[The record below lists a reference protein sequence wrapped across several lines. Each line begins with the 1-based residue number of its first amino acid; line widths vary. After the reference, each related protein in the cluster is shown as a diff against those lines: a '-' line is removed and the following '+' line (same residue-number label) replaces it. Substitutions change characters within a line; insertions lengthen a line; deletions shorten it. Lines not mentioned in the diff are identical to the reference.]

1 MDQIFIGVSLL
12 SFVIY
17 LGIIGYFYGV
27 QKSISDSY
35 YTLKEHGKNTMWFS
49 IAIVAF
55 AFPIFFVGE
64 SVLLPLASSF
74 ICFVAAASAFKR
86 RKQTKIVH
94 YVGAIGGILLG
105 MTALIVD
112 YGNWELV
119 VFAAISSV
127 LLRLFTKNY
136 FWWIEIVSFFTILL
150 GRYLQ

>member
-55 AFPIFFVGE
+55 A
-64 SVLLPLASSF
+64 
-74 ICFVAAASAFKR
+74 
-86 RKQTKIVH
+86 KQTKIVH